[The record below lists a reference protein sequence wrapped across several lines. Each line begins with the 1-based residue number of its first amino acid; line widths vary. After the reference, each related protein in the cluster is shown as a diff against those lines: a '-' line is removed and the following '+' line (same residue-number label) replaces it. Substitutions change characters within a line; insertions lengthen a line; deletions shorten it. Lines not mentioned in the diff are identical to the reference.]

1 MGNLERDVDAPISIT
16 FEDCDVSWR
25 DDYPFQ
31 TPYYDGAGYLIDAG
45 PVFSDATP
53 AGSLTVR
60 GGSIRGSPGAGIG
73 VYKKHL
79 SGPTV
84 TFADVTLTNTGLVE
98 TARSL
103 GFSYSAPSWVHVV
116 SPIMLMD
123 NDGGLGGLRFENV
136 KIVMA
141 AVAAADHLLPPKPF
155 LSYNQWSCDTG
166 IPCPNVTG
174 DIGGAIEVQWQG
186 SPAECVPSLLGDG
199 GVPLVNGSVFGLKL
213 LENVS
218 VTCTQQHTP
227 GPAPHECCQAVAHAD
242 CWGFTPGR
250 DATASIQAAIDCPL
264 AHTVVVKD
272 MGAPWVVAPPPLHLP
287 VYENNSATYICR
299 AAINFTRSNQLV
311 IFQPGVVVEAKRW
324 AFHGFKDSLAHIGS
338 EWGAVR
344 NLTVRG
350 EGATWRMWK
359 QDCEHVFSVALLS
372 LTSDT

>member
-1 MGNLERDVDAPISIT
+1 MLLMLAP
-16 FEDCDVSWR
+16 
-25 DDYPFQ
+25 
-31 TPYYDGAGYLIDAG
+31 L
-45 PVFSDATP
+45 
-53 AGSLTVR
+53 
-60 GGSIRGSPGAGIG
+60 
-73 VYKKHL
+73 
-79 SGPTV
+79 
-84 TFADVTLTNTGLVE
+84 
-98 TARSL
+98 
-103 GFSYSAPSWVHVV
+103 
-116 SPIMLMD
+116 
-123 NDGGLGGLRFENV
+123 
-136 KIVMA
+136 
-141 AVAAADHLLPPKPF
+141 
-155 LSYNQWSCDTG
+155 
-166 IPCPNVTG
+166 
-174 DIGGAIEVQWQG
+174 
-186 SPAECVPSLLGDG
+186 SLLLASGKARG
-199 GVPLVNGSVFGLKL
+199 MARANS
-213 LENVS
+213 
-218 VTCTQQHTP
+218 
-227 GPAPHECCQAVAHAD
+227 CCQAVAHAD